1 MNGIEINKYINKKC
15 YDCCH
20 FKKEN
25 LEMYKLNLPNGIINN
40 IIDYALGKED
50 LCNICRN
57 WRFYQ
62 ELIKCTLSIKRLNER
77 NVEDDILIFLT
88 VYKLPPYEYVKQFLK
103 VSKKKYEMIYDILR
117 MLCHSEKK
125 GDDIKEYIK
134 FYIEIY
140 KKFNVENT
148 VRDINIIFK
157 MMYEINE
164 ICQLNY
170 YPELKL

>member
-25 LEMYKLNLPNGIINN
+25 MELYKLNLPNGIINN

-50 LCNICRN
+50 SCKICRN

-62 ELIKCTLSIKRLNER
+62 ELIKCSLSIKRFNER

-88 VYKLPPYEYVKQFLK
+88 VNKLPPYEYVKQFLK
-103 VSKKKYEMIYDILR
+103 ISKNKYTMIDRILK
-117 MLCHSEKK
+117 MLTYYRRDGFDEKE
-125 GDDIKEYIK
+125 DIKS
-134 FYIEIY
+134 YIESE
-140 KKFNVENT
+140 KFNVKNT

-157 MMYEINE
+157 MMYEISE

-170 YPELKL
+170 CPELKL